1 MDDQTPMET
10 GAEIRMYRSPDTV
23 ISEATLCAKA
33 LGRMVEKTKSFT
45 VISGRKHLHFTA
57 WATLGTMFRLT
68 SRVRSVTPINEDGIR
83 GFECIA
89 EAFHVPSG
97 QVVSV
102 AEAQCTDDEQN
113 WSTRPEYEWSDE
125 AKKRVKVGDVK
136 VPLFQLRSM
145 AQTRACAKA
154 LRNVL
159 AWVVVLAGYEATP
172 AEEMTGTEGEAQA
185 GNGYTQPQRS
195 GKASPDDPISEA
207 QVRRIYGLMQHSG
220 KSVEE
225 VGVIVAAFGYSHPD
239 GPEKAFPSI
248 KRKHA
253 DAIYSA
259 IQQPKG

>member
-1 MDDQTPMET
+1 MDEHIPGTSDSL
-10 GAEIRMYRSPDTV
+10 EIRMSRSPETV
-23 ISEATLCAKA
+23 IAEATLCAKA
-33 LGRMVEKTKSFT
+33 LAKMVEKTQSFT

-68 SRVRSVTPINEDGIR
+68 SRVRSTTFLDFGEIK
-83 GFECIA
+83 GFESTA

-102 AEAQCTDDEQN
+102 AEAQCTDDEPN
-113 WSTRPEYEWSDE
+113 WDVRPT
-125 AKKRVKVGDVK
+125 KNGPQK

-172 AEEMTGTEGEAQA
+172 AEEMTGQESGETQS
-185 GNGYTQPQRS
+185 GSGQYTSPQRN
-195 GKASPDDPISEA
+195 GKTSPDDPISEA
-207 QVRRIYGLMQHSG
+207 QVKRIYGLMHASG
-220 KSVEE
+220 KSIDE
-225 VGVIVAAFGYSHPD
+225 VGVIVAAFGYSHAD
-239 GPEKAFPSI
+239 GPDKAFPLI

-259 IQQPKG
+259 IQQPKP